1 MKKIMMFFLM
11 ITAFVSLLGCNNYQ
25 KGSIEL
31 LTNLYEE
38 ELIVLTEDDWIEIT
52 YFRYGR
58 VIRIDDDSS
67 DDWQSE
73 IFEEE
78 ENWTVLSLVDFTP
91 STSRPTL
98 DDSTKKAI
106 IKNYYHQNIETFKA
120 NKTSIKDIKVGFYG
134 KYQDYYIITIVV
146 NNWPYH
152 DGLMGRRVGDIVF
165 IEDALVFYAFK
176 FVD

>member
-38 ELIVLTEDDWIEIT
+38 ELIALTEDDWIEIT

-73 IFEEE
+73 IFVEE

-91 STSRPTL
+91 STSR
-98 DDSTKKAI
+98 
-106 IKNYYHQNIETFKA
+106 
-120 NKTSIKDIKVGFYG
+120 
-134 KYQDYYIITIVV
+134 
-146 NNWPYH
+146 
-152 DGLMGRRVGDIVF
+152 
-165 IEDALVFYAFK
+165 
-176 FVD
+176 